1 MYPYVPPQLQTADE
15 IETETT
21 LVDDRFIDIKTKYD
35 EINDVATEQKKQ
47 QKITDLIDDVI
58 DESNPFQN
66 LGTEDIGIE
75 DDIFDKNDSKETI
88 EISKDILKD
97 INKNDPFLDFNLLTE
112 EIISKLF
119 DDANFTDDEVT
130 IKGETD
136 DEIVSDGVLSADED
150 TEEILAVPAT
160 VQWDQKKATVSAD
173 TRPRTYLSTNY
184 SSVIRTANKIKNKY
198 RKKIVGKKKFEK
210 DSVDDKCK
218 KTSAD
223 WLKTAGYLDTK

>member
-1 MYPYVPPQLQTADE
+1 MLSIKKKNFIQLQTADE

-136 DEIVSDGVLSADED
+136 DEIVSDIGCSCNCPMG
-150 TEEILAVPAT
+150 T
-160 VQWDQKKATVSAD
+160 KKSNCFC
-173 TRPRTYLSTNY
+173 RY
-184 SSVIRTANKIKNKY
+184 
-198 RKKIVGKKKFEK
+198 
-210 DSVDDKCK
+210 
-218 KTSAD
+218 
-223 WLKTAGYLDTK
+223 